1 MSQYVFMVLG
11 KIYTEPFGSE
21 SNGITIMDKL
31 SKVKI
36 YAILNYNTLVQP
48 QNHDFKG
55 EYYAETSKCIGEAL
69 LHDIWHI
76 ID

>member
-48 QNHDFKG
+48 QN
-55 EYYAETSKCIGEAL
+55 YAETSKCIGEAL